1 MEALRQRIS
10 VVARVEPFDEREVD
24 RYLRRRLAVSG
35 REEELFDEEAVASVT
50 AIAGG
55 IPRNIN
61 HLCYKALALAWADGD
76 DRVSSR
82 SVEEAGRDLGW
93 LLAAAP
99 ADDASGLRA
108 EPGRSDTLQASVDGQ
123 PLRAEVQ

>member
-10 VVARVEPFDEREVD
+10 VVARVEPFDEEEVD

-35 REEELFDEEAVASVT
+35 REETLFEDDAVVAVT
-50 AIAGG
+50 RVAGG

-61 HLCYKALALAWADGD
+61 HLCYKALALAWADGEE
-76 DRVSSR
+76 RISAR

-93 LLAAAP
+93 LLASGEVQEP
-99 ADDASGLRA
+99 ALRA
-108 EPGRSDTLQASVDGQ
+108 EPARSGTMQAQAASAS
-123 PLRAEVQ
+123 LRTEVQ